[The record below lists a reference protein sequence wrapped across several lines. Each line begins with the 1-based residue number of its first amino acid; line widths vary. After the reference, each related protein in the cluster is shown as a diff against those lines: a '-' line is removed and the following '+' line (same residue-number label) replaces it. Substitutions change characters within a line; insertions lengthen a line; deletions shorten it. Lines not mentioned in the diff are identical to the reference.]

1 MMVNYGGMK
10 GQVSHEWEDAIET
23 CKEILAELADL
34 PEAADDFVDSVENKV
49 LGIQEW
55 IEEHKVVT
63 HKQLG
68 ALDNMLKGALKW
80 KR

>member
-1 MMVNYGGMK
+1 MVDYGGMK
-10 GQVSHEWEDAIET
+10 GKVSYEWEDAVEQ
-23 CKEILAELADL
+23 CKELIAELADL
-34 PEAADDFVDSVENKV
+34 PEQAEDFVDSVETKV

-63 HKQLG
+63 QKQIE
-68 ALDNMLKGALKW
+68 ALENMRRGALKW

>member
-1 MMVNYGGMK
+1 MVNYGGMK
-10 GQVSHEWEDAIET
+10 GKVSHEWEDAVEQ
-23 CKEILAELADL
+23 CKELIAELADL
-34 PEAADDFVDSVENKV
+34 PEQAEDFVDSVETKV

-63 HKQLG
+63 HKQTEALENMQRG
-68 ALDNMLKGALKW
+68 AQKW